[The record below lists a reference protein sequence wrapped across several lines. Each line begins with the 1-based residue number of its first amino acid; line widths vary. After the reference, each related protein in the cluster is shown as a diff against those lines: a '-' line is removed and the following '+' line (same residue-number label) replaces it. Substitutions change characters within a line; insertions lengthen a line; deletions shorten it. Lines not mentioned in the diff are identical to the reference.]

1 MNQRD
6 SPKKLIIFDGNA
18 IVHRAYHAL
27 PPLSTKDGRL
37 VNAVYGFLT
46 VFLKAVADFSPDF
59 IAATFDLPVP
69 TFRHQKYKEYKAK
82 RPKAPADL
90 YSQIPII
97 KEVLACFSVK
107 IFEKAGFE
115 ADDLIGTI
123 ASLANKKEVLEKT
136 SVIIVTG
143 DLDTLQLVDENTKIY
158 FLRKGVKDT
167 ALYDKKSVADKFTGL
182 TPEQI
187 VDYKSLRGDPSDNIP
202 GVKGVGEKTAIK
214 LLLRFGTLE
223 NLYQEIEKKS
233 KKAEDL
239 KQKLKEILI
248 RDKKKAFLSKELVV
262 LEKNVPIE
270 FDLTSCQWG
279 SYDLEKVKKTLADL
293 EFFSLVKRLDNL
305 AEKKEELKIGKQGEL
320 L

>member
-1 MNQRD
+1 MNQSD
-6 SPKKLIIFDGNA
+6 FPKKLIIFDGNA

-46 VFLKAVADFSPDF
+46 VFLKAVSDFSPDF
-59 IAATFDLPVP
+59 IAATFDLPSP

-82 RPKAPADL
+82 RPKAPKDL

-97 KEVLACFSVK
+97 KEVLSCFSVK

-123 ASLANKKEVLEKT
+123 ASLANKKEASENT

-143 DLDTLQLVDENTKIY
+143 DLDTLQLVDDNTKIY
-158 FLRKGVKDT
+158 FLRRGVKDT
-167 ALYDKKSVADKFTGL
+167 ALYDKNSVAERFGGL
-182 TPEQI
+182 KPEQI

-214 LLLRFGTLE
+214 LLLQFGTLE

-233 KKAEDL
+233 KRAADL
-239 KQKLKEILI
+239 KGKIKEILV
-248 RDKKKAFLSKELVV
+248 RDKEQAFLSKELVL
-262 LEKNVPIE
+262 LEKNVPVE
-270 FDLTSCQWG
+270 FNLTNCQWG
-279 SYDLEKVKKTLADL
+279 SYDLEKVKEKLASL
-293 EFFSLVKRLDNL
+293 EFFSLVKRLDSL
-305 AEKKEELKIGKQGEL
+305 AEKKEEPKIGKQGEL